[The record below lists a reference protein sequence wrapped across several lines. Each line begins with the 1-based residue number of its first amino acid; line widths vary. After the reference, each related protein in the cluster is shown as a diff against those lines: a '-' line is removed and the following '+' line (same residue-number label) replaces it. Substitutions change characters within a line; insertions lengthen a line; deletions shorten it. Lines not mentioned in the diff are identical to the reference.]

1 MALAASR
8 QQAASRPRL
17 LQAVIDALQQQDIR
31 KKLLFTGA
39 LLIVFRFV
47 AHIPIPDVDPRL
59 LQTQF
64 DQNKL
69 LGLFNLFSG
78 GGLRRIRIAA
88 LGGDSDITATILLQ
102 METPPRPVVQSAKR
116 EGERRRP

>member
-8 QQAASRPRL
+8 QQAANRPRL

-59 LQTQF
+59 L
-64 DQNKL
+64 
-69 LGLFNLFSG
+69 
-78 GGLRRIRIAA
+78 LRNDA
-88 LGGDSDITATILLQ
+88 SDTRDD
-102 METPPRPVVQSAKR
+102 EHHEKC
-116 EGERRRP
+116 ENDNNE